1 MQEAKQTFPGNAD
14 GEDDHFREIV
24 VKGTVKREEDEN
36 SLVDSVVI
44 LGFTSVFGVLF
55 LIGGVSGLYAAS
67 TGSGSDGDLFFSWGL
82 PSLSTLIGAF
92 FSLVTVALVLL
103 LFEDRRL
110 QTSDTVE
117 RDTPPDDSEDWWDPK
132 SRLEWDEVDLII
144 KNSTAGVIRGGLLL
158 AVAVAIMFIPP
169 FVGFAVLVLV
179 VELDI
184 AAFMIGQV
192 DQLGEVLFSV
202 QLLVA
207 TFSFL
212 ACFLAVPFYGLY
224 TIFEGPTLR
233 RQVKCVLAS
242 RGGVMEI
249 HYVNW
254 RGLVDVVHLEA
265 SEITAVH
272 QTTHPSWAGPPSDA
286 FIIAGWD
293 VLRVPLHGNAGLLCE
308 LIGLELRKTAPN
320 LADLYVKQ
328 GDMSGSR
335 PREALRDADFEGYR
349 DRKRPYGAFFLSTFV
364 WFFILILSGFLGLA
378 LGSDAGA
385 LLATGLGLWVI
396 WRMFSWSFRRPV
408 LRVLH
413 TKGSLV
419 VEGVSFGR
427 VGPREGWPIAEA
439 SHIVVVGERP
449 YPGTNRE
456 WFTLVGV
463 NSKGGEWGPAWEYD
477 LEYLL
482 PQRARRGDVV
492 EEGSVAMG
500 IAMGIADAIGI
511 PIVTRP
517 YEKMKFQQLKEEAR
531 GRGLEVGRRKADLV
545 SRLYESDAMARQG

>member
-1 MQEAKQTFPGNAD
+1 M
-14 GEDDHFREIV
+14 
-24 VKGTVKREEDEN
+24 
-36 SLVDSVVI
+36 
-44 LGFTSVFGVLF
+44 
-55 LIGGVSGLYAAS
+55 
-67 TGSGSDGDLFFSWGL
+67 
-82 PSLSTLIGAF
+82 
-92 FSLVTVALVLL
+92 
-103 LFEDRRL
+103 
-110 QTSDTVE
+110 
-117 RDTPPDDSEDWWDPK
+117 
-132 SRLEWDEVDLII
+132 
-144 KNSTAGVIRGGLLL
+144 IRGGLLL

-224 TIFEGPTLR
+224 TIFEGPRSAGRSSVFSRAGGRYGNPLR
-233 RQVKCVLAS
+233 ELEGP
-242 RGGVMEI
+242 RGGSPFGGERNHGRPPDDPPIMG
-249 HYVNW
+249 
-254 RGLVDVVHLEA
+254 R
-265 SEITAVH
+265 
-272 QTTHPSWAGPPSDA
+272 PPSDA

-308 LIGLELRKTAPN
+308 LIGLDLRKTAPN

-335 PREALRDADFEGYR
+335 PREALQDADFEGYR

-463 NSKGGEWGPAWEYD
+463 NSRGGEWGPAWEYD

-531 GRGLEVGRRKADLV
+531 GRGPR
-545 SRLYESDAMARQG
+545 

>member
-14 GEDDHFREIV
+14 GEDDHLREIV

-36 SLVDSVVI
+36 SLVDIIVI
-44 LGFTSVFGVLF
+44 LGFTSVFGVSF
-55 LIGGVSGLYAAS
+55 LIGGVSGLYVAS

-103 LFEDRRL
+103 SLEDRRL
-110 QTSDTVE
+110 QTSDTVA
-117 RDTPPDDSEDWWDPK
+117 RDTPPDDLEDWWDPK
-132 SRLEWDEVDLII
+132 SRLEWGEVDLVI

-184 AAFMIGQV
+184 AAFMVGQV

-202 QLLVA
+202 QLLVS
-207 TFSFL
+207 TFTFL
-212 ACFLAVPFYGLY
+212 ACFLAIPFYAVHVFFAGA
-224 TIFEGPTLR
+224 LR

-249 HYVNW
+249 HYVGW

-293 VLRVPLHGNAGLLCE
+293 VLRVPLHGNAGRLCE
-308 LIGLELRKTAPN
+308 LLGLELRKTAPN

-335 PREALRDADFEGYR
+335 PREALQDADFEGYR

-427 VGPREGWPIAEA
+427 VGSREGWPIAEA
-439 SHIVVVGERP
+439 SHIVVGGERP
-449 YPGTNRE
+449 PSGTNRE

-463 NSKGGEWGPAWEYD
+463 NSREGKWGPAWEYD

-482 PQRARRGDVV
+482 PQRARGGDVV

-500 IAMGIADAIGI
+500 IAMGIAGAIGI

-531 GRGLEVGRRKADLV
+531 GRGLEVGRRKDDLV

>member
-1 MQEAKQTFPGNAD
+1 MQGDRQKVRGETD

-36 SLVDSVVI
+36 SLVDSIVI
-44 LGFTSVFGVLF
+44 LGFTSVFGVSF
-55 LIGGVSGLYAAS
+55 LIVGVSELYIAS

-92 FSLVTVALVLL
+92 LSLVTVALVLL

-110 QTSDTVE
+110 QTSDTVA
-117 RDTPPDDSEDWWDPK
+117 RDTPPDDPEDWWDPK
-132 SRLEWDEVDLII
+132 SRLEWGEVDLVI
-144 KNSTAGVIRGGLLL
+144 KNSTAGVIRGKLLL
-158 AVAVAIMFIPP
+158 AVAVAILFIPP

-192 DQLGEVLFSV
+192 DQFGEALFSI
-202 QLLVA
+202 QLLVL
-207 TFSFL
+207 TFTFL
-212 ACFLAVPFYGLY
+212 ACFLAVPFYAVYVSSATL
-224 TIFEGPTLR
+224 LR

-293 VLRVPLHGNAGLLCE
+293 VLRVPLHGNAGQLCE
-308 LIGLELRKTAPN
+308 LLGLELRKTEPN

-335 PREALRDADFEGYR
+335 PREALQDSDFEGYR

-364 WFFILILSGFLGLA
+364 WFFILILSGFLGFA

-439 SHIVVVGERP
+439 SHIVVGGERP
-449 YPGTNRE
+449 PSGTNRE

-463 NSKGGEWGPAWEYD
+463 NSRGGEWGPAWEYD

-517 YEKMKFQQLKEEAR
+517 YEEMKFQQLKEEAR

>member
-1 MQEAKQTFPGNAD
+1 MQEAKQTFPGNAE

-24 VKGTVKREEDEN
+24 VKGTVKWEEDEN

-82 PSLSTLIGAF
+82 PLLSTLIGAF
-92 FSLVTVALVLL
+92 LSLVTVAFLLL

-117 RDTPPDDSEDWWDPK
+117 RDTPPDDLEDWWGPK
-132 SRLEWDEVDLII
+132 SRLEWGEVDLVI

-202 QLLVA
+202 QLLVL

-335 PREALRDADFEGYR
+335 PREALQDADFEGYR

-439 SHIVVVGERP
+439 SHIVVGGERP
-449 YPGTNRE
+449 PRGTNRE

-463 NSKGGEWGPAWEYD
+463 NSRGGEWGPAWEYD

-545 SRLYESDAMARQG
+545 ARLYESDAMARQG

>member
-14 GEDDHFREIV
+14 GEDDHLREIV

-36 SLVDSVVI
+36 SLVDIIVI
-44 LGFTSVFGVLF
+44 LGFTSVFGVSF
-55 LIGGVSGLYAAS
+55 LIGGVSGLYVAS

-103 LFEDRRL
+103 SLEDRRL
-110 QTSDTVE
+110 QTSDTVA
-117 RDTPPDDSEDWWDPK
+117 RDTPPDDPEDWWDPK
-132 SRLEWDEVDLII
+132 SRLEWGEVDLVI

-158 AVAVAIMFIPP
+158 AVAVAIMVIPP

-184 AAFMIGQV
+184 AAFMVGQV

-202 QLLVA
+202 QLLVS
-207 TFSFL
+207 TFTFL
-212 ACFLAVPFYGLY
+212 ACFLAIPFYAVHVFFAGA
-224 TIFEGPTLR
+224 LR

-249 HYVNW
+249 HYVGW

-293 VLRVPLHGNAGLLCE
+293 VLRVPLHGNAGRLCE
-308 LIGLELRKTAPN
+308 LLGLELRKTAPN

-335 PREALRDADFEGYR
+335 PREALQDADFEGYR

-439 SHIVVVGERP
+439 SHIVVGGERP
-449 YPGTNRE
+449 PSGTNRE

-463 NSKGGEWGPAWEYD
+463 NSREGKWGPAWEYD

-482 PQRARRGDVV
+482 PQRARGGDVV

-500 IAMGIADAIGI
+500 IAMGIAGAIGI

-545 SRLYESDAMARQG
+545 ARLYESDAMARQL